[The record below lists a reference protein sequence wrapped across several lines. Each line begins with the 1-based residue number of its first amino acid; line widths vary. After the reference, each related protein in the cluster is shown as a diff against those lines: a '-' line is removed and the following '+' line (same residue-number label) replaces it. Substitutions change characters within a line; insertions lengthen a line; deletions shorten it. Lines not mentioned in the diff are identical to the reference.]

1 MRFAY
6 LTLLVAAALA
16 AQPPAA
22 PDRRPEL
29 WLQSGLL
36 LAKLKRTDIV
46 FIGGARS
53 GQAFENWYDYRAGLL
68 FTVRKPKALNLR
80 LGYLWRGTDTANN
93 PLQTEHRFF
102 AGPVIYLHKN
112 KPQVRLISLYERFMG
127 RPGRP
132 DFNRQRHRI
141 DIERSR
147 LGPTPFV
154 STESFLEETSFVFQ
168 RSRAGLRFRERGG
181 VRIDAAYQFE
191 TRLTNGA
198 WAPRHAAVLIFNRGI
213 RIDDI

>member
-1 MRFAY
+1 MRLA
-6 LTLLVAAALA
+6 LLFLLAGILA
-16 AQPPAA
+16 AQPATP

-29 WLQSGLL
+29 WLQGGLL
-36 LAKLKRTDIV
+36 LAKLQRTDIV
-46 FIGGARS
+46 LIGGARS
-53 GQAFENWYDYRAGLL
+53 GNAFENWYDYRAGLL

-80 LGYLWRGTDTANN
+80 LGYLWRGSETATT

-102 AGPVIYLHKN
+102 AGPVLYLHKN

-127 RPGRP
+127 RAGSP
-132 DFNRQRHRI
+132 DFNRHRHRI

-147 LGPTPFV
+147 LGPTPFI
-154 STESFLEETSFVFQ
+154 STESFLEETRFVTQ
-168 RSRAGLRFRERGG
+168 RSRAGLRFRERNG

-198 WAPRHAAVLIFNRGI
+198 WTPRHAAVLIFNRGI